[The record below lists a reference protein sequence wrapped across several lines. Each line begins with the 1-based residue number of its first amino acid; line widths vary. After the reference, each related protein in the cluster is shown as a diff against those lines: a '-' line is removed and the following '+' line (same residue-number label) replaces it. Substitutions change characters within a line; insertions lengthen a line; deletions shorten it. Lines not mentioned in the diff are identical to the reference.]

1 MLYDNLYISNEFFK
15 TEGISLEE
23 LEEEAKIFEENLE
36 KYKIKSLLNG
46 KYDKNNAILT
56 INAGAGGT
64 ESCDWVSMLFRMYE
78 RWANK
83 KRCK

>member
-1 MLYDNLYISNEFFK
+1 M
-15 TEGISLEE
+15 
-23 LEEEAKIFEENLE
+23 
-36 KYKIKSLLNG
+36 LNG

-64 ESCDWVSMLFRMYE
+64 ESCDWVSMLRMYE

-83 KRCK
+83 KRCKIEILNSLQGDETGIKSITILVKGDLLMDI